1 MPSTPPPP
9 LPASIATSPPL
20 PARPSLVGV
29 NPKRPLPARPT
40 RGSGSGSGSIS
51 AGQRPA
57 AAKGNIWLAKA
68 GLTRKN
74 VAGSAPPETPP
85 RESGS
90 WRQGGGTP
98 THLAGGRAGGGMAA
112 ARAKGASGAWAKLHR
127 RCGCRGRSAPLCNVW
142 RAVSFGRATVPLT
155 LVGRLSCDPMLSTR
169 GCCLS
174 CTLSTSE
181 CPIPDSLGA
190 GSGKPSAVYNGRNRL
205 Y

>member
-1 MPSTPPPP
+1 MSKALLMSCPEGGRETNTNHGGSCLGGSLDEPPMPSTPPPP
-9 LPASIATSPPL
+9 LPASIATPPPL
-20 PARPSLVGV
+20 PARTSLVGL

-74 VAGSAPPETPP
+74 VTGSSSPPPAPPETPP
-85 RESGS
+85 RDSGS
-90 WRQGGGTP
+90 WRREGGTP

-127 RCGCRGRSAPLCNVW
+127 RLEEESKNFNGKR
-142 RAVSFGRATVPLT
+142 RAEVVPP
-155 LVGRLSCDPMLSTR
+155 VV
-169 GCCLS
+169 
-174 CTLSTSE
+174 TS
-181 CPIPDSLGA
+181 G
-190 GSGKPSAVYNGRNRL
+190 
-205 Y
+205 